1 MARSAGFVPEDCL
14 YFEECGRGAWSK
26 GMCLMHYKRVW
37 RGGVAA
43 RPQKI
48 PNGKSLEYAMEFHG
62 WTVTESGCWE
72 WNGPRSN
79 SGYGFVYHAGETLIA
94 SRVAYRLWKGEEPG
108 DLYVCHTCDN
118 PPCINPDHL
127 WLGTN
132 ADNMR
137 DMAEKGRADKK
148 PGELTHNAKL
158 NADAVR
164 DIRTRRNGGEGLES
178 IAADY
183 GVTGSCV
190 WSVANGKS
198 WKHVE

>member
-1 MARSAGFVPEDCL
+1 MARSESFVAPDCEF
-14 YFEECGRGAWSK
+14 FEECGRESWSK

-37 RGGVAA
+37 RGGVAN

-48 PNGKSLEYAMEFHG
+48 PNGKSIEYALDYHG

-79 SGYGFVYHAGETLIA
+79 TGYGVVYHAGETLIA
-94 SRVAYRLWKGEEPG
+94 SRVAYRLWKGDEPG
-108 DLYVCHTCDN
+108 DLFVCHTCDN
-118 PPCINPDHL
+118 PPCINPEHL

-137 DMAEKGRADKK
+137 DMAEKGRADSK

-158 NADAVR
+158 TDEAVR
-164 DIRTRRNGGEGLES
+164 EIRTRRAAGEVGSLLASE
-178 IAADY
+178 Y
-183 GVTGSCV
+183 GVTESCI
-190 WSVANGKS
+190 SQVATYRS
-198 WKHVE
+198 WRHVE